1 VRSYNQPECCGTA
14 PSDPDDVGEARPHVV
29 ERPPQAIE
37 PIRTR
42 TELPSPPA
50 LLDSQWKTLYLVK
63 ALLKADSDKVL
74 ASYWIREQNT
84 LTHRIHVTHKASSCR
99 TVRTS
104 GKTFIVLFLFVLL
117 LFFVGKCPIWCAS
130 LRAWDPNPRPHLNLC
145 VMRRARWGNDD
156 TVHSDA

>member
-104 GKTFIVLFLFVLL
+104 GKTFIVLFLFVLV
-117 LFFVGKCPIWCAS
+117 FFCRDMSNLVRVTVSLGPEPQSTSQHVRHAPCEVGES
-130 LRAWDPNPRPHLNLC
+130 RHR
-145 VMRRARWGNDD
+145 
-156 TVHSDA
+156 SQ